1 MATAWQWRESSGAHR
16 EHVHR
21 RRGNDDVAMTTWQK
35 QHGNDDMAMTT
46 CEDVKIGTPVEHT
59 GALQT
64 RAQTQVR

>member
-46 CEDVKIGTPVEHT
+46 W
-59 GALQT
+59 Q
-64 RAQTQVR
+64 